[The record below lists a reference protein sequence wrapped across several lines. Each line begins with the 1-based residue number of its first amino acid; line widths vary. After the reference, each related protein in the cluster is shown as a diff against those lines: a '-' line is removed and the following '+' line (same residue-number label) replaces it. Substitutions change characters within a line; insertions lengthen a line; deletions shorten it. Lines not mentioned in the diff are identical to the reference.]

1 MREDEQ
7 VKIAVLDDNL
17 PIGEML
23 RQGLGLAGHTVFVYS
38 CPSQFF
44 SAFYVERAKNASA
57 PFEAM
62 LVDLHLGEGISGVEV
77 IRQVRKIIPGLPLI
91 LISAGASWEIEAA
104 RKALPTVK
112 VLQKPF
118 KIATLLAMIQELL
131 KCIPM

>member
-1 MREDEQ
+1 MREDEH

-23 RQGLGLAGHTVFVYS
+23 QLGLGLAGHAVVVYS

-44 SAFYVERAKNASA
+44 TALYAEQAKTASA
-57 PFEAM
+57 PFDAM
-62 LVDLHLGEGISGVEV
+62 LVDLLLGEGISGVEV
-77 IRQVRKIIPGLPLI
+77 TRQVRQVFPGLPLI

-112 VLQKPF
+112 VLRKPF
-118 KIATLLAMIQELL
+118 KIATLPAMIQEL
-131 KCIPM
+131 